1 MRRIATTTTA
11 SMQMHSSGRI
21 LLMNSGN
28 RLLRSTPSQRF
39 FATKEFQV
47 LVRLVPLIKGGIPA
61 NEKWIL
67 DNKPGRLVVTDE
79 SATAMQLTQQLVA
92 EFAELKH
99 LSPLTAEQLSNFVSL
114 HDNGRYSDNGRYTL
128 LWDSLEANPPSLRTK
143 IKVNFDRSLPT
154 PTLSLVYPLTI
165 EERLLQTVP
174 RDDSKPLLW
183 LDVDGVVNGSM
194 GSDKVKMVRCFSYSY
209 CDYDLSFS
217 PQIVREL
224 NRLARVCD
232 LHWATMWGKT
242 ARFRLAPVLGLD
254 DFNVWKGGKGNLDN
268 VVNFDRPLIWID
280 DHLDPYSCDGTYV
293 RNQAPKVKA
302 AFKNHL
308 LIGPRLDEERPE
320 KGFGLTMRHIAQIDA
335 FLAAQK

>member
-1 MRRIATTTTA
+1 
-11 SMQMHSSGRI
+11 MQMHSSGRI

-28 RLLRSTPSQRF
+28 RLLRSAPSQRF
-39 FATKEFQV
+39 FATKELQV
-47 LVRLVPLIKGGIPA
+47 LVRLVPLTKGGIPA
-61 NEKWIL
+61 NEEWIME
-67 DNKPGRLVVTDE
+67 DKPGRLVVTDE

-99 LSPLTAEQLSNFVSL
+99 LSPLTVEQLSNFVSL
-114 HDNGRYSDNGRYTL
+114 HHNQSYSL
-128 LWDSLEANPPSLRTK
+128 LWDSFQANPQSLRTE
-143 IKVNFDRSLPT
+143 IKVNTERGLPT
-154 PTLSLVYPLTI
+154 LNLVYPLTI

-194 GSDKVKMVRCFSYSY
+194 GSDKVKIVRCFSDSY
-209 CDYDLSFS
+209 CAYGVSYS

-232 LHWATMWGKT
+232 LHWATMWGKA
-242 ARFRLAPVLGLD
+242 ARFRLAPVLGFD

-280 DHLDPYSCDGTYV
+280 DHLDPRSWDGAYV